1 MERLGSDDHGAC
13 ERARWRWA
21 QLSRGSNRQV
31 HPQVVSVGALDV
43 VNVDPAPTV
52 PAKFDD
58 RRFVRRDVRRP
69 RNAGP
74 WERTISKKL
83 RIALSDRVLFPP
95 RFFGN

>member
-1 MERLGSDDHGAC
+1 MDLTTTVPVNELAGVGPNCLEAATDKSI
-13 ERARWRWA
+13 
-21 QLSRGSNRQV
+21 
-31 HPQVVSVGALDV
+31 PQVVSVGAPDV